1 MHVQSAPVDE
11 AARLAALQRLA
22 ILDTPREAAFDNIV
36 SLVRTVL
43 HVPISAVTLVDRDR
57 QWFKAIEGL
66 DATETPRSESFCA
79 HAIQRNAPLLI
90 PDATQDD
97 RVSDYPAVMQDP
109 HVRAYAGVPLVTS
122 DGYNVGALCAV
133 DTKAREFTEGE
144 VAILRDFARIV
155 VNEMELRRIAERD
168 QLTGALSRRGFIEK
182 VNQEIARCHRYGRDA
197 SLVLIDVDHF
207 KSVNDSWGHP
217 AGDAVLRE
225 LAATLQEAGRSADVL
240 GRWAAR
246 NSPCCCPKQA
256 CPKRS
261 PPPNAFARR
270 WRRGPSWWRLP
281 APSRSPPASELLP
294 WIRASPWPKSGSPRR
309 TSRFTRRSA
318 AGATA
323 AFWGKRFLPRC
334 VKPRRSGHPYRTGA
348 TITVTRASP
357 FPAICRKWRP
367 TGRS

>member
-57 QWFKAIEGL
+57 QWFKAIEGI
-66 DATETPRSESFCA
+66 DAAETPRSESFCA
-79 HAIQRNAPLLI
+79 HAIQRDAPLLI

-97 RVSDYPAVMQDP
+97 RVADYPAVTQDP

-133 DTKAREFTEGE
+133 DTKTREFTEGE

-168 QLTGALSRRGFIEK
+168 QLTGALSRRGFIDK

-197 SLVLIDVDHF
+197 SLVLVDVDHF

-240 GRWAAR
+240 GRLGGEE
-246 NSPCCCPKQA
+246 
-256 CPKRS
+256 
-261 PPPNAFARR
+261 FAM
-270 WRRGPSWWRLP
+270 
-281 APSRSPPASELLP
+281 LLP
-294 WIRASPWPKSGSPRR
+294 ETGVPEALAAAERFRAAVEARPIVVAPAR
-309 TSRFTRRSA
+309 TIAITASFGIA
-318 AGATA
+318 ALDQSITVAEEWLA
-323 AFWGKRFLPRC
+323 KADEPLYEAKRGGRNRC
-334 VKPRRSGHPYRTGA
+334 VLG
-348 TITVTRASP
+348 
-357 FPAICRKWRP
+357 
-367 TGRS
+367 